1 MEKRNPQKAKLQ
13 HVLCFYQ
20 KVSSQL
26 FKWASVRVN
35 WYPFSHLEQFNALYH
50 DDDDSASNVLFCLG
64 SATKFNCWIKFYF
77 ENVLRKNN
85 CWQRTSAP
93 ELVAACMQNKFLMF
107 FKIPLGFRN
116 VTWLPPRVGSF
127 LGLLQR
133 IKIVNI
139 LFRSLPKHWIFHLKI
154 GQNYMSL
161 LLLLE
166 TKQHCS
172 QRSTLHDAR
181 TSYFLNNGKIK
192 RKRSILRQRPEMQQ
206 LPLQASSLGREN

>member
-1 MEKRNPQKAKLQ
+1 MTTTPLAMSCSAL
-13 HVLCFYQ
+13 VLPPNLIVELNFISRT
-20 KVSSQL
+20 SS
-26 FKWASVRVN
+26 
-35 WYPFSHLEQFNALYH
+35 E
-50 DDDDSASNVLFCLG
+50 
-64 SATKFNCWIKFYF
+64 
-77 ENVLRKNN
+77 KNN

-93 ELVAACMQNKFLMF
+93 ELVAACMQNKFLVF

-192 RKRSILRQRPEMQQ
+192 RKRSILRQRPRNAAA
-206 LPLQASSLGREN
+206 PAASFVIREGKLNFPICC